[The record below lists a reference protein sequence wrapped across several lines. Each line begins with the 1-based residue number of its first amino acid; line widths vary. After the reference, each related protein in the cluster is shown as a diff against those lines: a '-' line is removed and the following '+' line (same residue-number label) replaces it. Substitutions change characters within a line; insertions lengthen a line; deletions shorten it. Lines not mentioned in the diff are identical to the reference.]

1 MICDSLGRPLRFKLT
16 AGQRHDNLAAK
27 DLLAGFQ
34 AQAVL
39 ADRSSRNLYSLRQQ
53 RPAPDHRRDGRRG
66 RHPLDAIAQ
75 APDPARRSRLQ
86 LRNRIE
92 RCFNKLKHFRRFA
105 TRYDRRAELYLAF
118 VHIAA
123 IALWLR

>member
-1 MICDSLGRPLRFKLT
+1 LTTKIHMICDGLGRPLRFKLT

-27 DLLAGFQ
+27 DLLDGFE
-34 AQAVL
+34 AQAML
-39 ADRSSRNLYSLRQQ
+39 ADRAYDNNDLRQ
-53 RPAPDHRRDGRRG
+53 
-66 RHPLDAIAQ
+66 AIA
-75 APDPARRSRLQ
+75 AMGAEAVIASTRSRKHPIPHNAAIYK

-105 TRYDRRAELYLAF
+105 TRYDRRATLYLAF

-123 IALWLR
+123 IAIWLR